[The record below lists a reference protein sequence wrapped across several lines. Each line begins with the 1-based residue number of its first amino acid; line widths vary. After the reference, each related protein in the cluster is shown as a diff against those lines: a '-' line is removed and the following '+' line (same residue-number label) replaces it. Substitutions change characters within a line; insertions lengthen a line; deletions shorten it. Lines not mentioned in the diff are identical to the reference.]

1 MKVGDMIEYENID
14 QLDTG
19 LVLKIESDD
28 FTGSQALVLWQDG
41 AIQWITTGLCEVIS
55 ESR

>member
-19 LVLKIESDD
+19 LVLKVESDG

-41 AIQWITTGLCEVIS
+41 AIQWIATGMCEVIS